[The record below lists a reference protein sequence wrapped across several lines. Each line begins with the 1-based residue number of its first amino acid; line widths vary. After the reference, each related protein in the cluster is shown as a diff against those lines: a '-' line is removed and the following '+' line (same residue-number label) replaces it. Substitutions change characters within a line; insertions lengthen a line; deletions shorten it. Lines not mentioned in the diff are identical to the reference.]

1 MDCGNALGQ
10 NDLIAVS
17 CQGCGEALMPEDIEK
32 LEAKLGIVKEIPEI
46 ETPVLIPEGG
56 IKIPEVLDCKND
68 ECGMPLYGS
77 EIEEYLKG
85 VPCQYCQKSAPGQ
98 SAPIA
103 EPTPVPEPSPQEP
116 IDNSSQEGS
125 QPVVEPFTG
134 KTLRTR
140 FCTGPL
146 AGNEFDLPVDTII
159 GRKEFNDIITSESKA
174 KGTDLNWYSKSI
186 SRISREHFKLAE
198 DGTITDMGSNN
209 GTILDRE
216 EIFGEGGKFG
226 LGNVLNIADELMLT
240 RVAGS
245 GFGAIRITHAE
256 TNITIDLRGAGR
268 IHLGRLREDGRREPF
283 TLAISDHMKRTD
295 GMDADEIRRISRR
308 HLLLRNEYI
317 TGPNG
322 MNTILH
328 ISNID
333 GKKVTVTSM
342 DPTSTAEPIELNS
355 KITSIEESQPCSIV
369 IGKSQYSISFI
380 V

>member
-1 MDCGNALGQ
+1 MECMDCGNALGQ

-98 SAPIA
+98 SAPIVV
-103 EPTPVPEPSPQEP
+103 PTPEPEPLPQEP
-116 IDNSSQEGS
+116 VESSTKEGS
-125 QPVVEPFTG
+125 QPVTEPFTG

-146 AGNEFDLPVDTII
+146 AGTEFDLPVDTII

-186 SRISREHFKLAE
+186 SRISREHFKLTE

-240 RVAGS
+240 RVASRGM
-245 GFGAIRITHAE
+245 AMHITHVE
-256 TNITIDLRGAGR
+256 TNITIDISVGGK

-283 TLAISDHMKRTD
+283 TLAISDHMNRTD

-308 HLLLRNEYI
+308 HVILRLDYI
-317 TGPNG
+317 TGPEVS
-322 MNTILH
+322 TPQLVIE
-328 ISNID
+328 NID
-333 GKKVTVTSM
+333 GKKVRVN
-342 DPTSTAEPIELNS
+342 PTKRNPEPTELNS
-355 KITSIEESQPCSIV
+355 KNTKQWVSEPCSIV